1 MTLPKMLEQFSR
13 DESGAVTV
21 DWVVLTAGIVGLGL
35 VVLGTT
41 AGGITKAS
49 VNVAADGQSTQA
61 AATAL
66 NSAD

>member
-1 MTLPKMLEQFSR
+1 MMTFSKMLEQFSR

-41 AGGITKAS
+41 AGGITEAS
-49 VNVAADGQSTQA
+49 VNVAADIQSKQA

-66 NSAD
+66 NSD